1 MQAILEI
8 IGQTNIYMSST
19 TSLALVKDVARWVT
33 RIVTIFGLDSAN
45 ASDRIGWTTA
55 ASNSDSTEASLPYL
69 RLFSS
74 FRDRVRG
81 VAIKDPSLAISQEL
95 LTLSDKVRDIEL
107 PDLGVSLDD
116 REWKDGKPALI
127 KFAPAE
133 ELRAIR
139 EDKERKAAEKE
150 ASRLA
155 LQQAEEQKLKR
166 AHIDPKVMFK
176 EDGEGWTEFDNDGI
190 PTKDKEGAEVA
201 KSKRKNL
208 VKQHKAQRKAWEK
221 VTGKKYVEET

>member
-33 RIVTIFGLDSAN
+33 RIVTIFGLDTAN
-45 ASDRIGWTTA
+45 ASDCIGWTTVSA
-55 ASNSDSTEASLPYL
+55 NSDFHEASLPYL

-81 VAIKDPSLAISQEL
+81 LAITDTSQAISQEL

-116 REWKDGKPALI
+116 RGWKNGKPALI
-127 KFAPAE
+127 KFVPAE

-139 EDKERKAAEKE
+139 EEKEHKAAANE
-150 ASRLA
+150 ALKLER
-155 LQQAEEQKLKR
+155 QRAEEQRLQR
-166 AHIDPKVMFK
+166 AKVDPKVMFK

-190 PTKDKEGAEVA
+190 PTKDKEGVEVV
-201 KSKRKNL
+201 KSKRKKL
-208 VKQHKAQRKAWEK
+208 EKQHKAQRKAWESA
-221 VTGKKYVEET
+221 TGKSM